1 MLFRL
6 SDFAFHEVIWNGAG
20 NAFLK
25 RIGESL
31 NILGLEFR
39 KKASELPGVLEQ
51 SLRDHRVLLDA
62 LQARDSEG
70 ASQAAQ
76 AHMKNVYQSS
86 LGQTVPRAG
95 Q

>member
-1 MLFRL
+1 
-6 SDFAFHEVIWNGAG
+6 
-20 NAFLK
+20 
-25 RIGESL
+25 
-31 NILGLEFR
+31 
-39 KKASELPGVLEQ
+39 VLEQ

-62 LQARDSEG
+62 LQARDPEG